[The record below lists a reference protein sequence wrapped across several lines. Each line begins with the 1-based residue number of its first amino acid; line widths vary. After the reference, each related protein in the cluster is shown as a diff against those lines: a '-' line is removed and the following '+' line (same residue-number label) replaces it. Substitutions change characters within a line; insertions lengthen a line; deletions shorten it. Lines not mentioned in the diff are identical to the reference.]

1 MYRRIDLIR
10 AKGDLLSYCLGQLKH
25 LDLSLLDHQMH
36 VAALNNKRLDSQ
48 PEQDRDL
55 SMFDPKDFP
64 PISSSMVQSRS
75 REVDWLQQDSVQS
88 AQTGRR
94 GKDFSQGHSLK
105 KSSLING
112 LHTVRLSMPNP
123 VKDCH

>member
-1 MYRRIDLIR
+1 MYRRIDLIK

-36 VAALNNKRLDSQ
+36 VAALNNKRLDSR

-94 GKDFSQGHSLK
+94 AKDSSQGHSLK

-112 LHTVRLSMPNP
+112 LQTVRLSMPNP